1 MVKKIHSNYPISRLL
16 HTARGWMSQRRA
28 ARHSARER
36 EAAITEAIE
45 AVIAGTE
52 PKLRALNGY
61 EKRLAPAVERTLDY
75 IDDLIEQLPPPIE
88 LSRESWQRH
97 PHINAFF
104 ATVTDL
110 PLFLSR
116 VEALRD
122 FFERRP
128 HATQAYAILTSI
140 RDEKRVFGIS
150 LEGGMVRRDVAQ
162 TSVGFREPRILSPT
176 PTEEELRKEAKR
188 CALKVYI
195 GLVRKNLAN
204 SQDQRASLER
214 ERLILETQRRSLLDQ
229 KLKHGSSFDTQVKIG
244 SVEKKLAGNAAAL
257 KVLGG
262 PRPNLEAMFEQ
273 VRDLLATPEQQIN
286 LAPAAFSVDRFGIK
300 QEKEASEIMANE
312 LSLLECTTPSTR
324 KVITLVRCPRSEMS
338 LVDQVVARMD
348 AYLVSHLGL
357 SRA

>member
-1 MVKKIHSNYPISRLL
+1 MVRETISNHPISALL
-16 HTARGWMSQRRA
+16 HNVRGWITQQRA
-28 ARHSARER
+28 ARNTSLARQ
-36 EAAITEAIE
+36 AAISQAIE
-45 AVIAGTE
+45 QVISGTE
-52 PKLRALNGY
+52 PRLRALNGY

-75 IDDLIEQLPPPIE
+75 INNLIEQLPPPIE
-88 LSRESWQRH
+88 LSREAWQRH
-97 PHINAFF
+97 SHINAFF

-116 VEALRD
+116 AETLRD

-128 HATQAYAILTSI
+128 HATQAFAILTSI

-150 LEGGMVRRDVAQ
+150 LEGGMLRRDVAQ
-162 TSVGFREPRILSPT
+162 TSVGFREPRILNPS
-176 PTEEELRKEAKR
+176 PTEEELREEAKR

-204 SQDQRASLER
+204 SETQRASLER

-229 KLKHGSSFDTQVKIG
+229 KLKHGTSFDAQVKIG

-257 KVLGG
+257 KGLGG
-262 PRPNLEAMFEQ
+262 SRPNLEAMFEQ
-273 VRDLLATPEQQIN
+273 VKNLLATPEQQLN

-300 QEKEASEIMANE
+300 QETVSEAMANQ
-312 LSLLECTTPSTR
+312 LTLLECTTPSTR

-338 LVDQVVARMD
+338 LVDHVVAKMD
-348 AYLVSHLGL
+348 AYLVSHLGFPG
-357 SRA
+357 A